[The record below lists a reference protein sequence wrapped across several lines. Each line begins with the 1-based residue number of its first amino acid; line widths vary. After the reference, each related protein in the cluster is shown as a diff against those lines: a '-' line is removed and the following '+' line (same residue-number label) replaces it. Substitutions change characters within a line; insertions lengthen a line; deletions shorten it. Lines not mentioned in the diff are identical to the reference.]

1 MATIA
6 SMHMY
11 GFSLQPRLC
20 STRGRPAKITRT
32 KPLATHDSSAHIP
45 PRFKELQQVLKTKL
59 REASAAG
66 SSASK
71 KLLDAFVDSIFTF
84 SHQSL
89 RPTESNF
96 APVEEIGQITNILRI
111 EGAIPEDFP
120 EGVYIRNGP
129 NPLFGA
135 LHTVNSIFG
144 QTEDIWVE
152 GEGMLHALYFNKKG
166 EDNTWSISYNNRYV
180 QSDTFRIEKDRQ
192 KPCFLSSAK
201 GDPIAIFAAS
211 ILNKQ
216 RFGKASRNYSNTNVF
231 QHAGRVFSA
240 AENDNPH
247 EIDLENLGTICSWD
261 VGGDWNMPFTAH
273 PKVAPGSGDLVIH
286 GFSFVKPFLTVGV
299 ISEDGKKL
307 KHKVDL
313 KQERCA
319 FSHEIGITERYNI
332 IMDMPLTMNLSRI
345 LQGAPFL
352 DYEAESYAR
361 IGVMPRYGDADSVI
375 WFDVEP
381 FCTIHLVNC
390 FEEHNEVVMR
400 GFRVPGSI
408 LMGPTVLEHSVDE
421 EPANQGLNEEYFSR
435 LYEWR
440 LNMKSMS
447 VIEKYLT
454 GAGIDM
460 EFPVINDKYVGLNHK
475 YAYAQVVDSQGS
487 LAGGCGI
494 VRPKFG
500 GFAKLYLEDKIK
512 PCQDLINV
520 EYHHLGRNKF
530 CSGATFVPKVN
541 GANEDD
547 GWIISFV
554 HDEEINNSQ
563 AHIIDAQRFEN
574 GPVAKIILKHRVPY
588 GFHGAFISRSTYKKR

>member
-201 GDPIAIFAAS
+201 VTLSPY
-211 ILNKQ
+211 LQPQ

-361 IGVMPRYGDADSVI
+361 IGVMPRYGDADSV
-375 WFDVEP
+375 
-381 FCTIHLVNC
+381 
-390 FEEHNEVVMR
+390 VMR

-530 CSGATFVPKVN
+530 CSGATFVPK
-541 GANEDD
+541 
-547 GWIISFV
+547 
-554 HDEEINNSQ
+554 